1 MLQRKQPTNMLDE
14 ASSSSSSDCNG
25 SFIALKH
32 ASLQVGMPSGLAFE
46 GCLLRTLKAWLNCL
60 VCLPLGLFRIE
71 GQHRTGAAADHG
83 APAAA

>member
-1 MLQRKQPTNMLDE
+1 MLPCKQPTNMLHE
-14 ASSSSSSDCNG
+14 ALSSSSSDCNG

-46 GCLLRTLKAWLNCL
+46 GCLLSTLKAWLNCL
-60 VCLPLGLFRIE
+60 LCLPLGLFRIE
-71 GQHRTGAAADHG
+71 GQHCTDAAAAHG